1 MKVTNVKINEIE
13 GAGSTKAFVTLEF
26 DKQLV
31 VSGFRIIDG
40 KSGLFISMPQRK
52 HNDEYFDVV
61 YPNSKKGR
69 EALSDI
75 IINEYKKY
83 ISKEENSFN

>member
-13 GAGSTKAFVTLEF
+13 GAGSTKAFATLEF

-31 VSGFRIIDG
+31 ISGFRIIDG
-40 KSGLFISMPQRK
+40 KSGLFVSMPQKK

-69 EALSDI
+69 EVLTNI
-75 IINEYKKY
+75 ILNAYREI
-83 ISKEENSFN
+83 EENPFN

>member
-13 GAGSTKAFVTLEF
+13 GAGSTKAFATLEF
-26 DKQLV
+26 DEQLV

-40 KSGLFISMPQRK
+40 KSGLFVSMPQRK

-69 EALSDI
+69 EVLTNI
-75 IINEYKKY
+75 ILNAYREIG
-83 ISKEENSFN
+83 ENPFN

>member
-13 GAGSTKAFVTLEF
+13 GAGSTKAFATLEF

-31 VSGFRIIDG
+31 VSGFRVING
-40 KSGLFISMPQRK
+40 KSGLFVSMPQRK

-69 EALSDI
+69 EVLTNI
-75 IINEYKKY
+75 ILNAYREIG
-83 ISKEENSFN
+83 ENPFN